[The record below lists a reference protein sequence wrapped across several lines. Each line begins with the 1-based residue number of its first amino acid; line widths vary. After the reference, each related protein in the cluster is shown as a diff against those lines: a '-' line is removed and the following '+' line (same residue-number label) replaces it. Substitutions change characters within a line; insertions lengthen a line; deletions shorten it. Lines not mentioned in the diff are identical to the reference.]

1 MTQLGVERAARID
14 SSVLPLWVWSIV
26 AALTI
31 AATCFAPLATYVLM
45 VAAFGLPHV
54 LSELR
59 YCDERFAGRTS
70 LMPLGIIG
78 ALVGIIAA
86 MRVASSAAMLSSY
99 TATLVELSLGAVLAL
114 SAAWFMRRWKLA
126 GIAVALA
133 FGVGVV
139 YAPIPTFLVWAW
151 VHNLTPLGFI
161 AEATEGEERRRLVAT
176 LSVFFLLVPALVATG
191 IFHQLA
197 FMLTGFNASF
207 GPSAFG
213 ADARPLGSFLW
224 PGASIESD
232 VALFSAAVVA
242 QSMHY
247 VAVILFLPR
256 LITQRPSLAQGAPLV
271 PWPQRWSMF
280 AWGVAGLAAAAFVV
294 YAVDYSSA
302 RSAYG
307 VVAAIHAWIE
317 LPIFLMALGGG
328 FITARR

>member
-1 MTQLGVERAARID
+1 MTQLTAEITRQSD
-14 SSVLPLWVWSIV
+14 SSILPLWVWSSV

-31 AATCFAPLATYVLM
+31 VATCFAPLATYVLM

-59 YCDERFAGRTS
+59 YCDERFGARTS
-70 LMPLGIIG
+70 LLPLGIIG
-78 ALVGIIAA
+78 GLVGIIAA
-86 MRVASSAAMLSSY
+86 LRVGTSAAIVSSY
-99 TATLVELSLGAVLAL
+99 DAMLIELAL
-114 SAAWFMRRWKLA
+114 GGTLALAAAWFMRRWKLA

-161 AEATEGEERRRLVAT
+161 AEATEGDERRRLLAT
-176 LSVFFLLVPALVATG
+176 LSIFFLLIPALVATG
-191 IFHQLA
+191 IFHQAA
-197 FMLTGFNASF
+197 FALTGFDAAN

-213 ADARPLGSFLW
+213 ADTRPLGSFLW
-224 PGASIESD
+224 PGASVESD
-232 VALFSAAVVA
+232 IALFSAAVLA

-256 LITQRPSLAQGAPLV
+256 LITQRPSLSQAAPLV
-271 PWPQRWSMF
+271 PWPHRWSMF
-280 AWGVAGLAAAAFVV
+280 AWGVAGIAAAAFVV
-294 YAVDYSSA
+294 YAIDYSSA

-307 VVAAIHAWIE
+307 VAAAIHAWIE

>member
-1 MTQLGVERAARID
+1 
-14 SSVLPLWVWSIV
+14 
-26 AALTI
+26 
-31 AATCFAPLATYVLM
+31 M

-59 YCDERFAGRTS
+59 YVDERFSARTS
-70 LMPLGIIG
+70 ILPLGIIG

-86 MRVASSAAMLSSY
+86 LRVASSASILGSY
-99 TATLVELSLGAVLAL
+99 DATLAELALGGVLAL
-114 SAAWFMRRWKLA
+114 TAAWFMRKWKLA
-126 GIAVALA
+126 GLAVALA

-161 AEATEGEERRRLVAT
+161 AEATEGDERRKLLAT
-176 LSVFFLLVPALVATG
+176 LSIFFLIVPALVATG
-191 IFHQLA
+191 VFHQAA
-197 FMLTGFNASF
+197 FALTGINAAS

-213 ADARPLGSFLW
+213 ADTRPLGSFLW
-224 PGASIESD
+224 PGASVESD

-256 LITQRPSLAQGAPLV
+256 LITQRPDLATSAPLV
-271 PWPQRWSMF
+271 PWPRKWSMF
-280 AWGVAGLAAAAFVV
+280 AWGIAGLAAAAFVV

-307 VVAAIHAWIE
+307 VAAAIHAWIE
-317 LPIFLMALGGG
+317 LPVFLLALGGG
-328 FITARR
+328 FTAARR

>member
-1 MTQLGVERAARID
+1 MTQAVDRAVQIVER
-14 SSVLPLWVWSIV
+14 VLPLWVWSSV

-31 AATCFAPLATYVLM
+31 VATCFAPLATYVLM

-59 YCDERFAGRTS
+59 YCDERFSARTS
-70 LMPLGIIG
+70 LVPLGIIG

-86 MRVASSAAMLSSY
+86 LRVAGSAAILSSY
-99 TATLVELSLGAVLAL
+99 TATLVELGLGAVLAL
-114 SAAWFMRRWKLA
+114 AAAWFMRRWKLA
-126 GIAVALA
+126 GIAIAFA
-133 FGVGVV
+133 FGIGVV

-161 AEATEGEERRRLVAT
+161 AEATEGDERRRLVAT
-176 LSVFFLLVPALVATG
+176 LSIFFLLVPALVATG
-191 IFHQLA
+191 VFHQAA
-197 FMLTGFNASF
+197 FALTGFNAAF

-213 ADARPLGSFLW
+213 AEARPLAAFLW
-224 PGASIESD
+224 PGASVESD
-232 VALFSAAVVA
+232 IAMFSAAVVA

-256 LITQRPSLAQGAPLV
+256 LITQRRHLAQGEPLV
-271 PWPQRWSMF
+271 PWPHRWSMF
-280 AWGVAGLAAAAFVV
+280 AWGVAGLAAAGFVV

-328 FITARR
+328 FITARK